1 MSAARTRHDDVE
13 TQVGRDA
20 LVIEGLSSGYGTRP
34 VLEDLTLSPCEAG
47 QVVAL
52 VGPNGA
58 GKSTLLRVLAGLR
71 PARGTARLGGLD
83 LLRASAAQHAARV
96 AFMPQAVPERV
107 SLSVFEAI
115 LSAMSVAPASGGGR
129 DGLGGRGGFGGL
141 TTSRDDRERAV
152 AILER
157 VGLADYAHRL
167 LNQLSGGERQLASL
181 AQALVRDPALLL
193 LDEPTSALDL
203 GHQVTVMTLVREL
216 AAEGRL
222 VLMVL
227 HDLNLAVRWAD
238 RVIVLR
244 NGRVDAIGSPLEA
257 LTPEVLARTY
267 GVDAR
272 IERCSRGRVQILIDG
287 LVTSASTS
295 SETNSE
301 TNSASPAHASPTH
314 ADGRGTAWHA
324 SR

>member
-1 MSAARTRHDDVE
+1 MS
-13 TQVGRDA
+13 GRDA
-20 LVIEGLSSGYGTRP
+20 LVIEGLSSGYGNRR
-34 VLEDLTLSPCEAG
+34 VLEDLTLPPCDEG
-47 QVVAL
+47 HVVAL

-115 LSAMSVAPASGGGR
+115 LSAMSVAPEGG
-129 DGLGGRGGFGGL
+129 LHGGRGGFGGL

-152 AILER
+152 AILDR

-181 AQALVRDPALLL
+181 AQALVRNPALLL

-244 NGRVDAIGSPLEA
+244 DGRVDAIGSPLEA

-287 LVTSASTS
+287 LVTST
-295 SETNSE
+295 
-301 TNSASPAHASPTH
+301 ASPATPAAHAEE
-314 ADGRGTAWHA
+314 RGTAWRA

>member
-1 MSAARTRHDDVE
+1 MSGAAAI
-13 TQVGRDA
+13 RDA
-20 LVIEGLSSGYGTRP
+20 LVIESLSSGYGTRR
-34 VLEDLTLSPCEAG
+34 VLEDLTLPPCDAG
-47 QVVAL
+47 HVVAL

-115 LSAMSVAPASGGGR
+115 LSAMSVAPEGGG
-129 DGLGGRGGFGGL
+129 LHGGRGGFGGL

-152 AILER
+152 AILDR

-203 GHQVTVMTLVREL
+203 GRRVEALELVDQLRRERGLTVLS
-216 AAEGRL
+216 
-222 VLMVL
+222 VL
-227 HDLNLAVRWAD
+227 HDLTLAAQFAD
-238 RVIVLR
+238 RLVLLVG
-244 NGRVDAIGSPLEA
+244 GRVRAAG
-257 LTPEVLARTY
+257 TPAEVLDPDVLARSF
-267 GVDAR
+267 GAR
-272 IERCSRGRVQILIDG
+272 IRVMTG
-287 LVTSASTS
+287 
-295 SETNSE
+295 E
-301 TNSASPAHASPTH
+301 
-314 ADGRGTAWHA
+314 DGRLVVVPYRDPA
-324 SR
+324 R